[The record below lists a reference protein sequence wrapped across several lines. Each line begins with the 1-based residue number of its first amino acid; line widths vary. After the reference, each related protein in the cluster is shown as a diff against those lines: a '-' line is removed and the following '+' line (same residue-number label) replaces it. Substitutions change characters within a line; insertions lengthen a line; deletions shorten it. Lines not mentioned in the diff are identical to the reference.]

1 MADGAAP
8 TSQTT
13 AAPVEAA
20 AAASRLTP
28 ERRKVLQMVVGGIA
42 AIVLAFAAHWLL
54 VGRWEQKTDNA
65 YVRADIS
72 IVAPKVEGYVT
83 AVKVDDNQAVKA
95 GDVLVQIDDADYKA
109 ALARAQANLARAK
122 AQAAASVAASR
133 GAGTRVGQQGA
144 QIAQAQAALAAAQA
158 EQARL
163 AADRERFAALAAK
176 GLVAPARLE
185 QIDAQAKSAAANAR
199 AAAAQLTYQ
208 REQTGVL
215 SSSRASAGG
224 EAAAAAAAVKAA
236 EADLAVAKLNLER
249 TRLVAPIDGVVGDRT
264 VRVGQLVRSGVQV
277 MAIVPVSDVYVVANF
292 KETQLGKMRPG
303 QKVKLKVDAY
313 PDLKLEGRIT
323 SLAPASGA
331 QFSLVPTDT
340 ATGNFTKIVQ
350 RVPVKIAVA
359 LDDEARGLL
368 RPGLSVE
375 AVVDTHP
382 VRGSAPAA
390 KVAAATRAR

>member
-8 TSQTT
+8 TTQTPT
-13 AAPVEAA
+13 AVDAGPAG
-20 AAASRLTP
+20 SRLTP
-28 ERRKVLQMVVGGIA
+28 ERRRTLQMVVGGLL
-42 AIVLAFAAHWLL
+42 AIVLAIAGHWLL

-122 AQAAASVAASR
+122 AQAGASVAASR
-133 GAGTRVGQQGA
+133 GAGARVGQQGS

-163 AADRERFAALAAK
+163 AADRQRFGALADK

-185 QIDAQAKSAAANAR
+185 QIDAQAKAAAANAR
-199 AAAAQLTYQ
+199 AAAAELAFQ
-208 REQTGVL
+208 RAQTGVL

-224 EAAAAAAAVKAA
+224 DAAAAAAAVKAA

-249 TRLVAPIDGVVGDRT
+249 TRIVAPIDGVVGDRS
-264 VRVGQLVRSGVQV
+264 VRVGQLVRSGVQL

-292 KETQLGKMRPG
+292 KETQLRKMRPG
-303 QKVKLKVDAY
+303 QKVTLKVDAF
-313 PDLKLEGRIT
+313 PDLKLEGRVT

-359 LDDEARGLL
+359 LTEESRGLL

-382 VRGSAPAA
+382 VRGAAPA
-390 KVAAATRAR
+390 KVANAAR